1 MAARTLNCA
10 VSNDSPGVPG
20 ATPAV
25 YKSPYPG
32 NGGSARADLFSRH
45 TRGNKMQREK
55 TIQNQHKTKLK
66 TPATEIID
74 LDKNP
79 FQRRGS
85 VSRSPPPSK
94 QETETPEASDIPA
107 TREEKQAR
115 TTKTCLRESANP
127 GPSGKTDRDPGYVN
141 VEQEQTKSLESD
153 VLRDIYREKESL
165 ESFLFNESNKIYR
178 TAIKLIMG
186 KWAILESR
194 LIESILENEK
204 SKAKINEL
212 KIENIKLENKNKVI
226 PTYARIFDD
235 GSSGT
240 SKTQPVDLKN
250 KKEVIL
256 IRPIKDD
263 DKISNDELRVNVTRA
278 LDKIKSKLK
287 VRSIRQ
293 ISRGGLVIEVDS
305 TRDKEL
311 IEAAK
316 LDKIGLKLEEP
327 KRVKPSLIIYDVEKE
342 FRAEELKQQLLW
354 KNIDNVTEG
363 NYNEISKEVEF
374 RHCFNTKNSN
384 RVNWIVQ
391 LNGDLW
397 KQLVAK
403 AKVYM
408 NWRVHNIKEYI
419 NVGT

>member
-1 MAARTLNCA
+1 
-10 VSNDSPGVPG
+10 
-20 ATPAV
+20 
-25 YKSPYPG
+25 
-32 NGGSARADLFSRH
+32 
-45 TRGNKMQREK
+45 
-55 TIQNQHKTKLK
+55 
-66 TPATEIID
+66 
-74 LDKNP
+74 
-79 FQRRGS
+79 
-85 VSRSPPPSK
+85 
-94 QETETPEASDIPA
+94 
-107 TREEKQAR
+107 
-115 TTKTCLRESANP
+115 
-127 GPSGKTDRDPGYVN
+127 
-141 VEQEQTKSLESD
+141 LESD

-165 ESFLFNESNKIYR
+165 ESFLFNESNKINR
-178 TAIKLIMG
+178 TVIKLIMG

-419 NVGT
+419 NVVRCFKCHGYEHIAKFCNQDDLCEKCGEKGHIKASCQRAIATCVNCRKAKRKTDQHPVRSLDCPEYLRHVELYKNKIKWS